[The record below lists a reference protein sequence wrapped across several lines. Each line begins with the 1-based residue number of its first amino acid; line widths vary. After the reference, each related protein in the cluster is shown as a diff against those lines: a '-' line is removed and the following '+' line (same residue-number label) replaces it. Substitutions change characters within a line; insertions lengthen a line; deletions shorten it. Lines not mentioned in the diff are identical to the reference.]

1 MKPYKTPFIL
11 ELQVHEEK
19 SFAALPTTASTR
31 QRSFVQE
38 PTSRSWDPIDNLNM
52 LYLEKLRDRDTTG
65 PSKDFIQENRV
76 IIKSCIVT
84 KCIFSSFL
92 ASSAFCRLLITFTNS
107 LDPYQDQKNVG
118 PDLDPNMFDTLI
130 VFLK

>member
-1 MKPYKTPFIL
+1 M
-11 ELQVHEEK
+11 QVHEEK

-76 IIKSCIVT
+76 IIKSCIMT
-84 KCIFSSFL
+84 KYILSSFL
-92 ASSAFCRLLITFTNS
+92 KLASGDFCCLLIAFANS
-107 LDPYQDQKNVG
+107 LDPDQDRQNVG
-118 PDLDPNMFDTLI
+118 PDLDPNYLTPG
-130 VFLK
+130 